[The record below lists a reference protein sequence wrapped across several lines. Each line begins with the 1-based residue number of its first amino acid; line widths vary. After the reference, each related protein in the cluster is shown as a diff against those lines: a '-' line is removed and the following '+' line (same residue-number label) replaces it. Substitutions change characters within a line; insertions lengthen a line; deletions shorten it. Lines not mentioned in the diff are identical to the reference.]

1 MSEGTIYH
9 TKEQWGLWPVW
20 KVALQVG
27 DDDNASRLWIVEKTM
42 RIGNAKVRFGGIAGV
57 GTKEEHR
64 MKGYASVVL
73 EASTKLMQDRGYDMG
88 MLFGIRNFYHRF
100 GYGVVFPISRL
111 FVKTENLL
119 QAKEVLRVRAMKKAD
134 GVFVGKLYNRLNAT
148 RTATVIRPAKWSY
161 FEMSPQF
168 KKPGQAIVIE
178 DTTGRIQGYAT
189 WVIRDEQML
198 VSEIAG
204 TGMVVFETLAKA
216 LGKRAK
222 RANVAEVIFD
232 LPADEPFIDF
242 CASYGCERRIVHPLN
257 SDAMGRII
265 HLRPLMEKLV
275 PEFENRLARAGVSG
289 RDVLGLET
297 DIGTVGLHLAKG
309 QVLVDDGGKPNVIMP
324 QLILTQLVM
333 GYRNIDDVVGAA
345 GVKITPK
352 ALPLLRILFPKRD
365 AYMWWSDRF

>member
-1 MSEGTIYH
+1 MFEGTIQY

-42 RIGNAKVRFGGIAGV
+42 RIGKAKVRFGGIAGV

-73 EASTKLMQDRGYDMG
+73 EASTKLMYDRGYDMG
-88 MLFGIRNFYHRF
+88 LLYGIRNFYHRF

-119 QAKEVLRVRAMKKAD
+119 RAKDVWRVRAMKKSD
-134 GVFVGKLYNRLNAT
+134 GLSVGKLYNRLNAT
-148 RTATVIRPAKWSY
+148 RTATVMRPAKWSY
-161 FEMSPQF
+161 FELSPQF
-168 KKPGQAIVIE
+168 KKPGPAIVIE
-178 DTTGRIQGYAT
+178 DTKGRIQGYAT

-198 VSEIAG
+198 VSEVGG
-204 TGMVVFETLAKA
+204 TGVVVFETLAKA

-232 LPADEPFIDF
+232 LPADDPFMDF
-242 CASYGCERRIVHPLN
+242 CASYGCERRIVYPLN

-275 PEFENRLARAGVSG
+275 PEFENRLARAEFLET
-289 RDVLGLET
+289 DALCLET
-297 DIGTVGLHLAKG
+297 DIGTVGLHLSKG
-309 QVLVDDGGKPNVIMP
+309 KVLVKEGDKPNVVIS
-324 QLILTQLVM
+324 QLLLTQLIM
-333 GYRNIDDVVGAA
+333 GYRDIDHVMREA
-345 GVKITPK
+345 GVKVTQK
-352 ALPLLRILFPKRD
+352 TLPLLRVLFPKQD